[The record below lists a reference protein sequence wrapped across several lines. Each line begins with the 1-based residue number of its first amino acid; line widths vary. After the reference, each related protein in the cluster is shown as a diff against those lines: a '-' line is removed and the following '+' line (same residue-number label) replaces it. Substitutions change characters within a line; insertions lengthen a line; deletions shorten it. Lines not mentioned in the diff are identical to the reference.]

1 MPENI
6 SIPRGSTLEVL
17 NVELNPKS
25 KIQNSKSLTYN
36 LNLIP
41 GSVGAALYEGELRL
55 GYADIIRPR
64 RHAELLLETVL
75 GMDRTEL
82 YIHSGE
88 PIDALQLE
96 RFRSLLLRREA
107 GEPVQYIVGW
117 APFFGRKFFVGQGV
131 FIPRFETEKL
141 IECFLSLFTR
151 DLPTDQPVEIL
162 DVCCGCGVIGLTVAA
177 EIPHI
182 KVTLTDESETALMFC
197 RRNAENMGVGDRI
210 EIIEWDALEYPPAEW
225 RGKFGFILAN
235 PPYIPADEIGGLPKD
250 VRNGE
255 PREALTDK
263 GDGLGFYRRWTKSL
277 PGILMPGGRIFLE
290 IDQNA
295 AEKVSEIMSHS
306 FTDLAVYTD
315 LDGNDR
321 VLTGTLISSC

>member
-1 MPENI
+1 M
-6 SIPRGSTLEVL
+6 
-17 NVELNPKS
+17 NVELN
-25 KIQNSKSLTYN
+25 SKSLDYN

-82 YIHSGE
+82 YLHSGE
-88 PIDALQLE
+88 QIDVFQLE

-117 APFFGRKFFVGQGV
+117 APFFGRKFAVGQGV
-131 FIPRFETEKL
+131 FIPRFETETL
-141 IECFLSLFTR
+141 IECLISRFPH
-151 DLPTDQPVEIL
+151 DLQNEHPVEIL
-162 DVCCGCGVIGLTVAA
+162 DVCCGCGVIGLTIAA
-177 EIPHI
+177 EIPHV
-182 KVTLTDESETALMFC
+182 KVTLTDGSETALMFC
-197 RRNAENMGVGDRI
+197 RRNAKNMGIGDRI
-210 EIIEWDALEYPPAEW
+210 EITEWDALEYPPAEW
-225 RGKFGFILAN
+225 QGKFRFILAN
-235 PPYIPADEIGGLPKD
+235 PPYIPVDEIGGLPKD
-250 VRNGE
+250 VRDGE
-255 PREALTDK
+255 PHEALTDR
-263 GDGLGFYRRWTKSL
+263 GDGLAFYRCWTESL
-277 PGILMPGGRIFLE
+277 PEILVPGGRIFLE

-306 FTDLAVYTD
+306 FTDLAIHKD